1 MDRKWLWR
9 ALLFSFF
16 GIFSVVYLLPTFAPS
31 SLPGWY
37 KGYFTKKVLLG
48 LDLAG
53 GVHLEYAIDTDSI
66 IESQLDNWGEDVKG
80 KLMEAYGEKDK
91 ENSEHFSIITRGN
104 RLEITFKKEINQDF
118 LTKATADYTDA
129 RDPKLH
135 RVDTKDLTVFYAID
149 NEFTKDLEEKA
160 LVRAVDTIRDR
171 VDEFG
176 VASPEI
182 YRKDDMIVV
191 ELPGLDKDSQE
202 SIKRIIMRSAHL
214 EFKLVDSESQY
225 MKEVAKYLRTTYG
238 MDEAGIIQ
246 KAPYKGLVVVP
257 DSYGARKGGDKNRT
271 LYFQMDVG
279 SRDLPVEQQQEFNRV
294 RKVMDKLFREELPK
308 AGLPVPQGR
317 EIGFERTVKHTDQ
330 GIPTAQ
336 KVIQSMILIRNTKV
350 TGEYIVNAQVGYDQ
364 QGAAVV
370 NARFNRTGGK
380 YFGDLTGKHMGWK
393 MAIKLD
399 EWVESAPVIQDEIF
413 ENVQISLGVT
423 GSQQERYREAE
434 ELVGVLRSGS
444 LPAPLSKEMELNK
457 GPSLGKDAIRRGTI
471 AFIIGIILVVGFMI
485 FYYRWSGL
493 IAVSA
498 LGLNVTM
505 MMAIMAAFEARLTLP
520 GIAGIV
526 LTLGMAVD
534 ANIIIFERIREELRL
549 GKNPRAAIEAG
560 YGRAFWTIMDS
571 QITTAI
577 AGIVLYEFGTGPI
590 KGFAVTLIIGIITS
604 VVTGVF
610 FTRVVYDFV
619 NSRKKLENLSI

>member
-9 ALLFSFF
+9 AILFAFF
-16 GIFSVVYLLPTFAPS
+16 GVFSVFYLLPTFTPEA
-31 SLPGWY
+31 LPGWY
-37 KGYFTKKVLLG
+37 RSTFNKKVLLG

-53 GVHLEYAIDTDSI
+53 GVHLEYAIDTDAI

-80 KLMEAYGEKDK
+80 KLMEAYGEKEKD
-91 ENSEHFSIITRGN
+91 NSSHFSIVTRGN
-104 RLEITFKKEINQDF
+104 RIEITFQKEINEGF
-118 LTKATADYTDA
+118 LDKATEDYTDP

-149 NEFTKDLEEKA
+149 GEFAADLEEKA

-176 VASPEI
+176 VAAPEI

-191 ELPGLDKDSQE
+191 ELPGLDKESQE

-214 EFKLVDSESQY
+214 EFKLVDSESEY
-225 MKEVAKYLRTTYG
+225 MKDVAKYLRTTYG
-238 MDEAGIIQ
+238 MDEMGVIQ

-257 DSYGARKGGDKNRT
+257 DGYGARKGGEKHRT
-271 LYFQMDVG
+271 LYFQMDVA
-279 SRDLPVEQQQEFNRV
+279 SRDLPVDQQQEFNRV
-294 RKVMDKLFREELPK
+294 RKVMDKLFKEELPK

-317 EIGFERTVKHTDQ
+317 EIAFERTVKHTDQ
-330 GIPTAQ
+330 GVPTAQ
-336 KVIQSMILIRNTKV
+336 KVIQAMILIRNTKV

-364 QGAAVV
+364 QGQAVV

-423 GSQQERYREAE
+423 GSQQQRYQEAE

-444 LPAPLSKEMELNK
+444 LPAPLTKEAEINK
-457 GPSLGKDAIRRGTI
+457 GPSLGEDAIRRGVT
-471 AFIIGIILVVGFMI
+471 AFVIGIILVVGFMM
-485 FYYRWSGL
+485 FYYRWSGV

-498 LGLNVTM
+498 LVLNVIM

-549 GKNPRAAIEAG
+549 GKNPRAAIDAG
-560 YGRAFWTIMDS
+560 YSRAFWTIMDS

-577 AGIVLYEFGTGPI
+577 AGVVLYEFGTGPI

-610 FTRVVYDFV
+610 FTRVIYDFV
-619 NSRKKLENLSI
+619 NSRKKLDKLSI

>member
-1 MDRKWLWR
+1 MERKWLWR
-9 ALLFSFF
+9 AIMFSFF
-16 GIFSVVYLLPTFAPS
+16 GIFSVAYLLPTFAPQ

-66 IESQLDNWGEDVKG
+66 IESQLDNWGEDVRG

-91 ENSEHFSIITRGN
+91 EVSENFAIVTRGN
-104 RLEITFKKEINQDF
+104 RLEITFKKEINAEF
-118 LTKATADYTDA
+118 LGKATADYTDK

-135 RVDTKDLTVFYAID
+135 RVDTKDLTVFYSID
-149 NEFTKDLEEKA
+149 NQYAKDLEEKA

-225 MKEVAKYLRTTYG
+225 MKDVAKYLRTTYG
-238 MDEAGIIQ
+238 MDEAGVIQ
-246 KAPYKGLVVVP
+246 KAPYKGLIVVP
-257 DSYGARKGGDKNRT
+257 DSYGARKGGNKNRT
-271 LYFQMDVG
+271 LYLQMDVG

-294 RKVMDKLFREELPK
+294 RKVLDKLFRDELPK

-336 KVIQSMILIRNTKV
+336 KVIQSMILIRSTKV

-423 GSQQERYREAE
+423 GSQQERYRDAE

-471 AFIIGIILVVGFMI
+471 AFLIGIILVVGFMVV
-485 FYYRWSGL
+485 YYRFSGV

-498 LGLNVTM
+498 LVLNILM

-534 ANIIIFERIREELRL
+534 ANIIINERIREELRL

-560 YGRAFWTIMDS
+560 YARAFWTIMDS

-610 FTRVVYDFV
+610 FTRVVYDFI
-619 NSRKKLENLSI
+619 NSRKKLDKLSI

>member
-1 MDRKWLWR
+1 MERKWLWR
-9 ALLFSFF
+9 AIMFSFF
-16 GIFSVVYLLPTFAPS
+16 GIFSVVYLLPTFVPN
-31 SLPGWY
+31 SLPDWY

-91 ENSEHFSIITRGN
+91 DDSEHFAIVTRGN
-104 RLEITFKKEINQDF
+104 RLEITFKKEINAEF
-118 LTKATADYTDA
+118 LAKATEDYTDK

-149 NEFTKDLEEKA
+149 NEFSKDLEEKA

-191 ELPGLDKDSQE
+191 ELPGLDKGSQE
-202 SIKRIIMRSAHL
+202 TIKRIIMRSAHL
-214 EFKLVDSESQY
+214 EFKLVDSESDY

-238 MDEAGIIQ
+238 MDEAGVIQ
-246 KAPYKGLVVVP
+246 KAPYKGMIVVP
-257 DSYGARKGGDKNRT
+257 DSYGARKGGEKNRT
-271 LYFQMDVG
+271 MYLQMDVA
-279 SRDLPVEQQQEFNRV
+279 SRDLPVDQQQEFNRV
-294 RKVMDKLFREELPK
+294 RKVFDKLFREELPK

-336 KVIQSMILIRNTKV
+336 RVIQSMILIRNTKV

-423 GSQQERYREAE
+423 GNQQERYKEAE

-457 GPSLGKDAIRRGTI
+457 GPSLGKTAIRNGAI
-471 AFIIGIILVVGFMI
+471 AFLIGIILVVGFMVV
-485 FYYRWSGL
+485 YYRFSGV

-498 LGLNVTM
+498 LILNVLL

-520 GIAGIV
+520 GIAGLV

-534 ANIIIFERIREELRL
+534 ANIIINERIREELRL
-549 GKNPRAAIEAG
+549 GKNPRAAIDAG
-560 YGRAFWTIMDS
+560 YARAFWTIMDS

-610 FTRVVYDFV
+610 FTRVVYDFI
-619 NSRKKLENLSI
+619 NSRKKLEKLSI